1 MIRLWWSFLALAVV
15 GAVYGFF
22 FGKQLEPDFSALL
35 HAGLGVAAVALWLI
49 PSLRYLGTFVDVFDE
64 QLVTRN
70 GIFGM
75 KTRTILASEIE
86 GVSVSA
92 IRGVTIKV
100 RDQESLSLK
109 GYSKPKEIAAA
120 IGALAK

>member
-1 MIRLWWSFLALAVV
+1 MARLWWSFLALAAV

-35 HAGLGVAAVALWLI
+35 HAGLGVAVVAFWLI

-64 QLVTRN
+64 RLVTRN

-75 KTRTILASEIE
+75 KTRTILSSEIE
-86 GVSVSA
+86 GVSVST

-100 RDQESLSLK
+100 RDQEPLSLK
-109 GYSKPKEIAAA
+109 GYAKPKEIAAT

>member
-1 MIRLWWSFLALAVV
+1 MMRLWWSFLALAAV

-22 FGKQLEPDFSALL
+22 FGKQLEPDFSAIL
-35 HAGLGVAAVALWLI
+35 HAGLGVAFVTLWLI
-49 PSLRYLGTFVDVFDE
+49 PSLRYLGTFVDVFED
-64 QLVTRN
+64 QIVTRN

-75 KTRTILASEIE
+75 KTRTILTSEIE

-92 IRGVTIKV
+92 LKGVTVKV
-100 RDQESLSLK
+100 RDQEPLSLK
-109 GYSKPKEIAAA
+109 GYAKPKEIAAT

>member
-1 MIRLWWSFLALAVV
+1 MARLWWSFLALAAL

-35 HAGLGVAAVALWLI
+35 HAGLGVAVVAFWLI

-75 KTRTILASEIE
+75 KTRTILSSEIE

-100 RDQESLSLK
+100 RDQEPLSLK
-109 GYSKPKEIAAA
+109 GYAKPKEIAAT

>member
-1 MIRLWWSFLALAVV
+1 MIRLWWSFLALAAV

-64 QLVTRN
+64 QLVTRY

-109 GYSKPKEIAAA
+109 GYAKPKEIAAA

>member
-1 MIRLWWSFLALAVV
+1 MIRLWWSFLALAAV

-35 HAGLGVAAVALWLI
+35 HAGLGVAVVALWLI

-109 GYSKPKEIAAA
+109 GYAKPKEIATA